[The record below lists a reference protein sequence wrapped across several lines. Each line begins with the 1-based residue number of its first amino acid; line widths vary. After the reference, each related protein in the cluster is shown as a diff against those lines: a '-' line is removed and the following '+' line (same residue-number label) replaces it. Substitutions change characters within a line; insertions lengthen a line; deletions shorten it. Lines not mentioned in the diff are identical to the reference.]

1 MKTCN
6 LYKVLFCLLCFL
18 TALAAFGQEKF
29 LVGSGSVSIEPDST
43 TFSLPLAGYGAPREG
58 RFTIEWQYQQG
69 FKDLK
74 YLAAAGDRLYA
85 VSSAGKLLAGDPR
98 GSTVFWK
105 IIGDASEIKGLTGSV
120 HQLFAIT
127 TDNQIKTFDLKKQ
140 KGWLKIGAAENLRAI
155 TLMQGK
161 LYAATAANT
170 LMQGSVLGKK
180 ISWKTIGTA
189 NDIITLANDGNKI
202 YGADALQTLYSVR
215 PEAPKTWL
223 KIGAA
228 NGLAWAIKLKQVLV
242 YKKRIWALSDEDK
255 FYIGVHNTDH
265 SLFARSLAVKSKDKT
280 VVVVTLDLTGF
291 DYSLGKAVKD
301 IIFKKHKIPQSA
313 ILINASHTHF
323 APVSQW
329 FPTFGEHGQ
338 IPDSLYFNK
347 VLKEGILKSI
357 EMALGHMTPSAIY
370 FGRGNTNIGH
380 NRSSENGETPYDN
393 TVDVLKIEDAR
404 QKMNSLLF
412 LTGCHPVFKNEGKE
426 GVTISANF
434 PGVSRKILE
443 EKTGSKTAL
452 FIQGCAGD
460 INPRDDDHRKTG
472 SDLAND
478 VLKILGHDMSR
489 LKGGVA
495 YTMDT
500 ISIAANPWSREKVL
514 AFKEGAVKEPGNVY
528 AEKNV
533 RWADMM
539 LNYYAHHTMPKTMP
553 VYVQTISIGNWKLV
567 GLSREVVTEYGPA
580 IRAIWPDKL
589 VSVVGYCNDVPSY
602 LPVARHIQA
611 ETYEGVDSFFW
622 NAQPSLFPFDIFD
635 QVIEGIKKIKN

>member
-1 MKTCN
+1 MKTYS
-6 LYKVLFCLLCFL
+6 LYKVLLCLLCFL
-18 TALAAFGQEKF
+18 TASAAFGQEKF
-29 LVGSGSVSIEPDST
+29 LVGSGSVSIDPDST

-58 RFTIEWQYQQG
+58 RFTIEWQYQQE

-74 YLAAAGDRLYA
+74 YLTAAGDGLYA

-98 GSTVFWK
+98 GGTIFWK
-105 IIGDASEIKGLTGSV
+105 IIGDANEVKGLTGSS

-127 TDNQIKTFDLKKQ
+127 TDNQIKTFDLRKQ
-140 KGWLKIGAAENLRAI
+140 KGWLKAGAAENLRAI
-155 TLMQGK
+155 TLMQDK
-161 LYAATAANT
+161 LYAVTTSNT
-170 LMQGSVLGKK
+170 LMQGSFLGKK
-180 ISWKTIGTA
+180 ISWKTIGTTSE
-189 NDIITLANDGNKI
+189 IFTLTNDGNKI
-202 YGADALQTLYSVR
+202 YGVDAAQTLYSLK

-223 KIGAA
+223 KIGIA
-228 NGLAWAIKLKQVLV
+228 NGSAWAIKLKQVLV

-255 FYIGVHNTDH
+255 FYIGIHNTDH

-291 DYSLGKAVKD
+291 DYSFGKTIKD
-301 IIFKKHKIPQSA
+301 IIFKKYKIPQSA

-338 IPDSLYFNK
+338 SPDSIYFNK
-347 VLKEGILKSI
+347 VLKKSIVKSI
-357 EMALGHMTPSAIY
+357 EMALGHMAPSAIY

-478 VLKILGHDMSR
+478 VLKILDYDMSQ

-495 YTMDT
+495 YSMDT
-500 ISIAANPWSREKVL
+500 ISIATNPWSREKVL
-514 AFKEGAVKEPGNVY
+514 AFKEEALKEPGNVY

-539 LNYYAHHTMPKTMP
+539 LNYYASHTLPQSMP
-553 VYVQTISIGNWKLV
+553 VYVQTITIGNWKLV

-589 VSVVGYCNDVPSY
+589 VSVAGYCNDVPSY

-622 NAQPSLFPFDIFD
+622 NAQPSLFPVDIFD